1 MIATTL
7 AATLVDRGLDFG
19 ELPAKRALFEQV
31 LEAGDVLGIAVE
43 SAWWAPGRLEVFGKH
58 TDYAGGRSLV
68 CAVPRG
74 FAIAAAARHDGLL
87 RVVDARD
94 GKPVTLR
101 AASGARPLSGW
112 AHYVEVVARR
122 LARNFPGSDIAGDI
136 VFASDL
142 PRAAGMSSS
151 SALMVGIAAALG
163 QLAGLEQRSEWRDNI
178 RSTIDAAGY
187 YACIENGMTFGTL
200 TGDAG
205 VGTHGGSEDHAAI
218 LMGLPARLTAYAFV
232 PMRRLDSVTVPER
245 WSFVLAPSGVV
256 SEKTGAARDSYN
268 RLSGGA
274 TRLLELWNEA
284 HPRAAS
290 LASALRSSESAAD
303 ELRAL
308 VRRTTT
314 GGWPAPSLENRLD
327 HFIREDARIL
337 QAVQACRD
345 ADVTSLAHLAY
356 DSQADAETLLGNQ
369 IPETS
374 ALTRSAR
381 DLGAFAACSFGA
393 GFGGSVWAL
402 IDAAEAEAFARRW
415 RSDAFVA
422 RPGPP
427 LTVASPD
434 RSPTRSRDG
443 V

>member
-7 AATLVDRGLDFG
+7 AATLVDRGLDLA
-19 ELPAKRALFEQV
+19 EVPAKRALFEQV
-31 LEAGDVLGIAVE
+31 LEAAGALGIAAE
-43 SAWWAPGRLEVFGKH
+43 TAWWAPGRLEVFGKH

-74 FAIAAAARHDGLL
+74 FAIAVGARHDGLL
-87 RVVDARD
+87 RVVDAR
-94 GKPVTLR
+94 GGNPVTLR
-101 AASGARPLSGW
+101 AASGAPALSGW

-151 SALMVGIAAALG
+151 SALMVGIAAALV
-163 QLAGLEQRSEWRDNI
+163 QLANLEQRSEWRDNV
-178 RSTIDAAGY
+178 RNTIDAAGY

-200 TGDAG
+200 AGDAG

-232 PMRRLDSVTVPER
+232 PMRHLDSVTVPEA

-268 RLSGGA
+268 RLSEGT
-274 TRLLELWNEA
+274 TRLLGLWNET

-290 LASALRSSESAAD
+290 LASALQSSDAAVH

-308 VRRTTT
+308 VRRTTS
-314 GGWPAPSLENRLD
+314 GGWPAPALENRLD
-327 HFIREDARIL
+327 HFIREDGRVL

-345 ADVTSLAHLAY
+345 TDVTSLAHLAQ
-356 DSQADAETLLGNQ
+356 DSQGDAERLLGNQ

-402 IDAAEAEAFARRW
+402 VEAGDADVLARRW
-415 RSDAFVA
+415 RPDAFVA

-427 LTVASPD
+427 LTVVSPD
-434 RSPTRSRDG
+434 
-443 V
+443 